1 TLPVHE
7 VTLAPTTDGDTPAQL
22 LAACPASMDIRL
34 APMLDVPITP
44 APRDADGDRWLLAL
58 RTHHL
63 TRDHQALEI
72 LLAAVRAHLEHQE
85 AGLAEPAPYRD
96 FVAYSR

>member
-1 TLPVHE
+1 
-7 VTLAPTTDGDTPAQL
+7 
-22 LAACPASMDIRL
+22 
-34 APMLDVPITP
+34 
-44 APRDADGDRWLLAL
+44 AL

-96 FVAYSR
+96 FVAYSRLAVSAEQHRAYFERVLGDVEEPTAPYGVM